1 MPLTQ
6 EGLLNGLWI
15 AVAVMLI
22 VILYNLLFILVDVR
36 KISRRLETLT
46 ADMEEFVRTPIIM
59 ADSIVKT
66 LFEMFEEWN
75 ASNKGEKKLPS
86 NKK

>member
-15 AVAVMLI
+15 AVAIMLLI
-22 VILYNLLFILVDVR
+22 ILYNLLFILVDVR

-46 ADMEEFVRTPIIM
+46 ADMEEFVRTPIMM

-66 LFEMFEEWN
+66 LFEMLEEWN
-75 ASNKGEKKLPS
+75 APDKGEKKLPS